1 MILNILKFKMINI
14 ITTVMILFVI
24 FNLSFVSLANIN
36 FVERAT
42 IKSDSSKFEKY
53 IYNKPI
59 IKNSGT
65 NIANSKSL
73 LLNSKVESDTS
84 KSLNKITRVWSN
96 GEDRFV
102 VRVELASGYN
112 GDIQLSVFNI
122 LGKEVIEIHKGQ
134 VSSNPTN
141 SYEYEFLSSNLPNG
155 IYLCILNG
163 RNFRDAE
170 KFIVSR

>member
-1 MILNILKFKMINI
+1 MIINKLNFKLNNI
-14 ITTVMILFVI
+14 ITIVMVLFLI

-36 FVERAT
+36 FVE
-42 IKSDSSKFEKY
+42 KSTTKTDSSKIEKY
-53 IYNKPI
+53 IYNKPYN
-59 IKNSGT
+59 KNSGT
-65 NIANSKSL
+65 NIVNSKSL

-84 KSLNKITRVWSN
+84 KALNKITRVWSN

-102 VRVELASGYN
+102 VRVELQSGYN
-112 GDIQLSVFNI
+112 GEIQLSVFNI
-122 LGKEVIEIHKGQ
+122 LGKEVIEIHKGP
-134 VSSNPTN
+134 VSSSSTN
-141 SYEYEFLSSNLPNG
+141 TYEYEFLSSNLPNG